1 MKKFSYILLFAIILS
16 VALVSTF
23 DFGDTLHYFKL
34 NEGVG
39 ITFADSITSINGNL
53 VGDPSWVTG
62 INGTAIQFNG
72 TNYLNTTIR
81 TGIDGNENR
90 TFNVWTNFTGKSD
103 SGTIFDIGNNSG
115 DTGFALQINTVGA
128 LRIALGVGQITT
140 QTGLIVKG
148 SWQMISL
155 TFNGSNALFY
165 VNGSLVDS
173 INNSVNSTDEFMLI
187 GKRLGVP
194 TQNFNGT
201 IDEVGVWDTVKT
213 ASEINELW
221 NDGNGLFITPLEI
234 VILESPINDS
244 LTTLTQIPFI
254 ANQSIGITLNL
265 TNVTYFIWN
274 STGGIF
280 NQTNISIEGI
290 TNRTTLIVSD
300 FLFDTYQWNVRACYE
315 NTTFSDCSFAKS
327 NQTFEVG
334 KIQFFGSSFSNS
346 TIEGNLETFTINISL
361 ASSFQVSS
369 ANLVYNSSANLGLI
383 TDLGNNNFTLT
394 RELQIP
400 RVGSQTNFSFFW
412 NVVLNDGTESNST
425 SNNQSVSNLDIDD
438 CSVFNFLILNY
449 TLRDEGNQSFLPGAP
464 FNTSME
470 IDLDIF
476 PIGST
481 IPLIDFS
488 QAYSLTN
495 PAQVCLEDSL
505 LNGTEY
511 RMDVQMKYSARDRV
525 TEYHHIQNFSLTNES
540 VPQNINLFDLNISRS
555 QKFLIIFK
563 DTNLLPV
570 DDALIDIQRKY
581 VSDGLF
587 RSVEIP
593 KTDEFG
599 QAVGHFD
606 LDGVIYTIIIS
617 KEGTILATFDNIA
630 VVCQDLLI
638 EDCRLN
644 LNIASAG
651 EAYPEWE
658 KLGGIE
664 YTFNFN
670 NNTRTITVV
679 FSTTDGSSKTV
690 LLNTTRFD
698 RFGNLTVCTDTL
710 TSSSGTLTCVIPESF
725 GNVTV
730 VSKLFSDGELITTR
744 IFSILPDARA
754 FFGDDAIIMVLILLM
769 TIPLM
774 LSSSNVGLIVGVLM
788 GILMAT
794 ALLIMQGGS
803 LVGAGV
809 AFIWAVIAGGIVIWK
824 INQKKGT

>member
-1 MKKFSYILLFAIILS
+1 
-16 VALVSTF
+16 VALASTF
-23 DFGDTLHYFKL
+23 DFGDTLHYFRL
-34 NEGVG
+34 DAGVG
-39 ITFADSITSINGNL
+39 TTFIDEQTRTFGNL
-53 VGDPSWVTG
+53 IGDPVWVTG
-62 INGTAIQFNG
+62 INGNATQFNG

-90 TFNVWTNFTGKSD
+90 TFNVWINFTGKGGD
-103 SGTIFDIGNNSG
+103 ATILDIGNNTG
-115 DTGFALQINTVGA
+115 DTGSALAINTARA
-128 LRIALGVGQITT
+128 LRLVLGSGQNTT
-140 QTGLIVKG
+140 QTGLIVDG
-148 SWQMISL
+148 SWQMITL
-155 TFNGSNALFY
+155 TFNGTTALFY
-165 VNGSLVDS
+165 VNGSLVNS
-173 INNSVNSTDEFMLI
+173 TITSFNSVDEFMLI
-187 GKRLGVP
+187 GKRLGITV
-194 TQNFNGT
+194 QNFNGT
-201 IDEVGVWDTVKT
+201 IDEVGIWGRVLNS
-213 ASEINELW
+213 SEIDELW
-221 NDGNGLFITPLEI
+221 NSGSGLFLLRLDI
-234 VILESPINDS
+234 VVLESPANN
-244 LTTLTQIPFI
+244 LVTTSTQISFV
-254 ANQSIGITLNL
+254 ANQSIDIHLNF
-265 TNVTYFIWN
+265 TNATYFIWN

-280 NQTNISIEGI
+280 NQTNISIEGT
-290 TNRTTLIVSD
+290 TNRTTLTVSD
-300 FLFDTYQWNVRACYE
+300 FLLDTYQWNVRACYE
-315 NTTFSDCSFAKS
+315 NTTTSDCSFAIS

-334 KIQFFGSSFSNS
+334 KIRFFESSFSNS

-369 ANLVYNSSANLGLI
+369 ANLVYNSSANSGLI

-412 NVVLNDGTESNST
+412 NVVLNDGTELNST
-425 SNNQSVSNLDIDD
+425 SNNQSVINLNIDD

-449 TLRDEGNQSFLPGAP
+449 TLRDEGNQSFLTGAP

-481 IPLIDFS
+481 SPIINFS
-488 QAYSLTN
+488 YAYSLIN

-511 RMDVQMKYSARDRV
+511 RMDVQMKYSARERV
-525 TEYHHIQNFSLTNES
+525 IEYHHIQNFSLTNES
-540 VPQNINLFDLNISRS
+540 VPQNINLFDLNTSRS
-555 QKFLIIFK
+555 QKFLILFK

-570 DDALIDIQRKY
+570 GNALIDIQRKY

-606 LDGVIYTIIIS
+606 LDGVVYTIIIS

-638 EDCRLN
+638 QDCRLN

-679 FSTTDGSSKTV
+679 FSTTDGSSKTI

-710 TSSSGTLTCVIPESF
+710 TSSSGTLTCLIPESF

-774 LSSSNVGLIVGVLM
+774 LSSSNVGLIVGVLL

-809 AFIWAVIAGGIVIWK
+809 AFIWAVIAGGIVMWK